1 MPYRDIICL
10 ANSWREG
17 GRCFAGKDVNTG
29 EWIRPIGKKPDAI
42 TIKEQTYKNRSTCPK
57 LLDIVRVPL
66 EPNKTSN
73 PSIPYQTENYRIS
86 GESWEYAGKKTW
98 EEAKKLVDN
107 TPNLLWGKSQ
117 SIFESSFKEYNNSL
131 ALIEL
136 PRLILKGIKKEN
148 RKQLRGVF
156 QYAGCGY
163 DLPITDPAFDKKHSF
178 VNAGEEKRIDKNIL
192 LCVSLGG
199 PYEVSGLKY
208 ASKLIAGIMMYNNA
222 RN

>member
-29 EWIRPIGKKPDAI
+29 EWIRPIGKKSDAI
-42 TIKEQTYKNRSTCPK
+42 IENEQTYRNHFGYPE

-86 GESWEYAGKKTW
+86 GESWEYAGKKTR
-98 EEAKKLVDN
+98 EEAKNLVDN
-107 TPNLLWGKSQ
+107 TPNLLWGADDRVT
-117 SIFESSFKEYNNSL
+117 EVSFTEIKHSL

-136 PRLILKGIKKEN
+136 SELVIIKRPNVKGEEKF
-148 RKQLRGVF
+148 RGVF
-156 QYAGCGY
+156 QYAGYEY
-163 DLPITDPAFDKKHSF
+163 DLSITDPEFKKKYNSM
-178 VNAGEEKRIDKNIL
+178 NNGEKKRITENML
-192 LCVSLGG
+192 LCVSLGA
-199 PYEVSGLKY
+199 PF
-208 ASKLIAGIMMYNNA
+208 NNA
-222 RN
+222 AFKLVAGVMMP